1 MVPII
6 KAVVFIF
13 FTFLIQSNISSASA
27 AEDTGIKVGT
37 APTKYRNIETI
48 VEAVGTTK
56 ANKSVKIMA
65 ISEGIVRKITFADS
79 QFVNEN
85 DVLLELDKEIERADL
100 AESQAKLREAQ
111 RSLERSKSLR
121 KRDAVAVSMVDKL
134 ESEVEIAR
142 AERERAARRLQ
153 DRIIKAPFS
162 GRIGFSDIEIGS
174 HIKEDQTIALLDD
187 LSSIKVEFFLPETL
201 YAKIHI
207 GTFILAEAA
216 AFENQIFKGKVEAI
230 DTRVNADSRS
240 FKVRAVIENEDGK
253 LPAGMF
259 LRLSLILEAS
269 DVLSIPEEAVIID
282 GAQNYVFA
290 VSTEGTNSKS
300 VKTSIKLGRRAFG
313 WVEVL
318 EGLNENQLVITRGIQ
333 KVKDGSSLNILN
345 ESSIQVTQ

>member
-153 DRIIKAPFS
+153 DRTIKAPFS

-187 LSSIKVEFFLPETL
+187 LSSVKVEFFLPETL

-207 GTFILAEAA
+207 GTVILAEAA
-216 AFENQIFKGKVEAI
+216 AFENQTFKGKVEAV

-259 LRLSLILEAS
+259 LRLSLILEAR

-290 VSTEGTNSKS
+290 VNSEGTNPKS

-345 ESSIQVTQ
+345 ESAIQVTQ

>member
-1 MVPII
+1 MLPII
-6 KAVVFIF
+6 KAIVFIF
-13 FTFLIQSNISSASA
+13 FTFLIQNNIPPASA
-27 AEDTGIKVGT
+27 EEGAGIKVET

-201 YAKIHI
+201 YAEIHI

-318 EGLNENQLVITRGIQ
+318 EGLNENQLVIIRGIQ

-345 ESSIQVTQ
+345 ESSTQVTQ

>member
-1 MVPII
+1 MVSII
-6 KAVVFIF
+6 KTVVFVLLAV
-13 FTFLIQSNISSASA
+13 LIQSTVSFASA
-27 AEDTGIKVGT
+27 AEDSGITVET

-48 VEAVGTTK
+48 VEAVGTTQ
-56 ANKSVKIMA
+56 ANRSVKIMA
-65 ISEGIVRKITFADS
+65 ISEGIVRKITFTDS
-79 QFVNEN
+79 QFVNQN
-85 DVLLELDKEIERADL
+85 DVLLELDNEIERADL
-100 AESQAKLREAQ
+100 AESQAKLKEAQ

-153 DRIIKAPFS
+153 DRTIKAPFS

-187 LSSIKVEFFLPETL
+187 LSTVKVEFFLPETL

-207 GTFILAEAA
+207 GTVILAEAA
-216 AFENQIFKGKVEAI
+216 AFEKQTFKGKVEAI

-290 VSTEGTNSKS
+290 VNTEDTNPKS

-318 EGLNENQLVITRGIQ
+318 EGLDENQLVITRGIQ
-333 KVKDGSSLNILN
+333 KVKDGSPLNILN
-345 ESSIQVTQ
+345 ESSTQVTQ